1 MLIRNFVVYT
11 DPTLQRPEDRAST
24 SEIRSFFK
32 ALRPDRKSPP
42 AIRDY
47 AANFSTTRFNFL
59 IHIQLYNQAGLEVM
73 SITFLWPAVS
83 DGNQPRDSPS
93 HPQSLIRTLHDGNC
107 SGHCSRHA
115 TFPAKFSPLHFIYL
129 IFSMQNSDEKEKWYV
144 MRDLS
149 RANTNTPAWQRL
161 SEMGFEVY
169 TPMTTRIAV
178 RQGKRIRETLPVIH
192 DLLFVHSTRQAL
204 DPVVDRT
211 QTLQYRYGRGL
222 GYCVP
227 MTVRDSDMAIF
238 MQAVSLSE
246 NPVYYLPSELTA
258 DMIGRRVRIIG
269 GPMDG
274 FEGSLLK
281 MRGSKRRKLL
291 VTLDSLLSIA
301 VEVSPEFITL
311 LP

>member
-1 MLIRNFVVYT
+1 
-11 DPTLQRPEDRAST
+11 
-24 SEIRSFFK
+24 
-32 ALRPDRKSPP
+32 
-42 AIRDY
+42 
-47 AANFSTTRFNFL
+47 
-59 IHIQLYNQAGLEVM
+59 
-73 SITFLWPAVS
+73 
-83 DGNQPRDSPS
+83 
-93 HPQSLIRTLHDGNC
+93 
-107 SGHCSRHA
+107 
-115 TFPAKFSPLHFIYL
+115 
-129 IFSMQNSDEKEKWYV
+129 MQNSDEKEKWYV

-178 RQGKRIRETLPVIH
+178 RQGKRIRKTLPVIH

-227 MTVRDSDMAIF
+227 MTVRDSDMALF